1 MKNSTENTLIAASLA
16 PWFTVNNGK
25 KAIKFY
31 TAAFGAV
38 EKYRMESPDGGMVV
52 KLAIADAEFWLSA
65 EKEEKEDSNT
75 QALGGNSIRMILT
88 VPNPDALFEQALQA
102 GALEVFPIG
111 EEHGWRLGTLEDPF
125 GLHWEIG
132 HPLL

>member
-38 EKYRMESPDGGMVV
+38 EKYRMESPDGGLVV
-52 KLAIADAEFWLSA
+52 KLGIADAEFWLSA
-65 EKEEKEDSNT
+65 EGEEKEDSNT

-111 EEHGWRLGTLEDPF
+111 EEHGWRLGRLEDPF